1 MTEAVG
7 GRRTRLL
14 TWVFARVM
22 LVNFGYFLSLGIM
35 NPVLPRFIEGPLHG
49 NDVSVGFGVGSFTV
63 VSLLL
68 RPWSGRFGDR
78 RGRKWGIVL
87 GAFAHTIAALGMT
100 GASSLTQVIALR
112 MLTGIAEAFLFVGA
126 ATAAQDLAPDD
137 RRAEAA
143 SLFSV
148 SLFTALALG
157 PTIGETLLDR
167 FGYDA
172 VWLVGAGAAGFG
184 ALIALTLPD
193 TRSAEDEP
201 ADSTRKPPLIH
212 RAALRPGFPL
222 ACAIWGLAAFNS
234 FVPLYALKL
243 GLSGARTVFLANS
256 LVILSLR
263 IFGGRIPDRIGPLQ
277 ASRLALIF
285 SPAGLAV
292 MGFWADVPGLYVGAV
307 LLAVGQAFAF
317 PALMTIAVNNA
328 PASERGSVM
337 GTFTAFFDLSFGGGA
352 IILGTVSHALHSYN
366 GAFLTAMGVALIG
379 TGSLFFAPPPVRPV
393 ITRVH
398 VVEPPGE

>member
-1 MTEAVG
+1 
-7 GRRTRLL
+7 
-14 TWVFARVM
+14 M

-35 NPVLPRFIEGPLHG
+35 NPVLPRFIEGPLRG
-49 NDVSVGFGVGSFTV
+49 SDISVGVGVGSFTV

-87 GAFAHTIAALGMT
+87 GAFAHTLAALGMT
-100 GASSLTQVIALR
+100 QATSLTQVIAFR

-126 ATAAQDLAPDD
+126 ATSAQDLAPDD
-137 RRAEAA
+137 RRGEAA
-143 SLFSV
+143 SLFSL
-148 SLFTALALG
+148 SLFGALAIG

-167 FGYDA
+167 FGYDT
-172 VWLVGAGAAGFG
+172 VWLVGAAAAGFG
-184 ALIALTLPD
+184 ALVALTLPD
-193 TRSAEDEP
+193 TRSADVDHD
-201 ADSTRKPPLIH
+201 AKPPLIH

-234 FVPLYALKL
+234 FVPLYALDL
-243 GLSGARTVFLANS
+243 GLSGARLVFLANS

-263 IFGGRIPDRIGPLQ
+263 LFGGRIPDRIGPLR
-277 ASRLALIF
+277 AARLALIF
-285 SPAGLAV
+285 NPAGLAV
-292 MGFWADVPGLYVGAV
+292 MGLWSDVPGLYVGAV

-352 IILGTVSHALHSYN
+352 IALGAVANALSSYN
-366 GAFLTAMGVALIG
+366 GAFLTAMSVALLG
-379 TGSLFFAPPPVRPV
+379 TASLFFAPPPVRPV
-393 ITRVH
+393 VTRVH
-398 VVEPPGE
+398 MVEPPGE